1 MKRIAV
7 FFATLILLAILI
19 TSCGSSEQCAA
30 YGEHNRYK
38 VESR

>member
-1 MKRIAV
+1 MKK
-7 FFATLILLAILI
+7 FAAFLAAIVILSILLA
-19 TSCGSSEQCAA
+19 SCGSTEQCAA